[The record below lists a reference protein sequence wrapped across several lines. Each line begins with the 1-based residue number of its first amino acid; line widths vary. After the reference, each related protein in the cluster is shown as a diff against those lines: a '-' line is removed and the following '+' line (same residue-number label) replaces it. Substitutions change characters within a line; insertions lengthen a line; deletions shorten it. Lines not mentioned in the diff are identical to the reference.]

1 MATYE
6 AVLYDLRR
14 NEKSLL
20 VDFRDQKSMVDGEP
34 GDKWWER
41 KDGGFNVELRK
52 DRMMVADSLRS
63 GSPHKQFVEKLKNKE
78 IYWVNQGN

>member
-20 VDFRDQKSMVDGEP
+20 VDFRDKKNMIDGEP
-34 GDKWWER
+34 EDKWWER

-52 DRMMVADSLRS
+52 DRLMVADSLRS

-78 IYWVNQGN
+78 IY